1 MAKKTKRVAV
11 VKTVENKKLDIEN
24 KIEKILKD
32 KFKEYGFY
40 IDVVCYENNQQCIIH
55 CNKYS
60 SDRDEQ
66 LICFDIMFFLYE
78 KLGSK
83 KINSSNIMFNDGCG
97 TCGHGAET
105 KVTITIDE
113 VDFTKIR

>member
-1 MAKKTKRVAV
+1 MTKKKKFAV
-11 VKTVENKKLDIEN
+11 VEPVENKKLDLEK
-24 KIEKILKD
+24 KIDKILKD

-66 LICFDIMFFLYE
+66 LICFDIMLFLYE

-83 KINSSNIMFNDGCG
+83 KINVSNINFNDGCD
-97 TCGHGAET
+97 TCGHGSET

-113 VDFTKIR
+113 VNFINIK